1 MVQHLGHKCRPPPP
15 PGDVVLCLCLSY
27 LKKVAVY
34 APSANDTQNPQNKR
48 LLRRK
53 TTKKS
58 CDATLHGFGDGTSQR
73 LKYIHVFLKPASK
86 DTVGRVDKF
95 RTSKFCSCR

>member
-1 MVQHLGHKCRPPPP
+1 MVNVQHLGHKCLR
-15 PGDVVLCLCLSY
+15 LSH
-27 LKKVAVY
+27 LEKVAVY

-58 CDATLHGFGDGTSQR
+58 CDATLHRFGDGTSQR
-73 LKYIHVFLKPASK
+73 LKYIHVFLKPASEAK
-86 DTVGRVDKF
+86 TQQGV
-95 RTSKFCSCR
+95 